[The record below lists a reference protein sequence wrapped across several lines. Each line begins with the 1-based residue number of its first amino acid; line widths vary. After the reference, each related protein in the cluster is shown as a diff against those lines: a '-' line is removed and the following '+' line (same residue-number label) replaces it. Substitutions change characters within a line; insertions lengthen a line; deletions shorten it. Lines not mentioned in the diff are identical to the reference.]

1 MRAVALITAGG
12 QGMRMGGPCSKQ
24 YLELRGIPILA
35 RTATLFQNHPLI
47 EAIILTVPPQD
58 KEFVTSTI
66 VERFALDKVT
76 GVVEGGPTRQASVY
90 NGLRSV
96 RDADIVAIHDG
107 VRPFVRPE
115 VISGTIEAAERSGAA
130 LACAPVRDT
139 VKRRN
144 GSYLET
150 IPRSSLWLAHTP
162 QAFRAGLILE
172 AHRKAIEDG
181 FEGTDDSVLV
191 ERLGYPVEIVEDSD
205 NNLKITTEADLERAL
220 AILEP

>member
-1 MRAVALITAGG
+1 MRAVALITA
-12 QGMRMGGPCSKQ
+12 GPCSKQ